1 MFGSDHMQWFNFR
14 ILYVYLSSKFNL
26 NFISFRIEDLVFCIY
41 IVFIYIFSLNK
52 KKKKKFQWYD
62 HHLGIKFTVFFLLDQ
77 SNILIILSNF
87 LYNLHVDLVS
97 YNYYFISFF
106 FF

>member
-41 IVFIYIFSLNK
+41 IVFIYIYIQLK
-52 KKKKKFQWYD
+52 KK
-62 HHLGIKFTVFFLLDQ
+62 
-77 SNILIILSNF
+77 
-87 LYNLHVDLVS
+87 
-97 YNYYFISFF
+97 
-106 FF
+106 